1 MIQRRTAVAG
11 ATAGLEGA
19 LQPKGRPAPVQ
30 QAVERGDD
38 QAAEAAIEDQTQE
51 AMTQIVTEAVEAGE
65 DIANPPPVTVTI
77 GSSMGSQTRCVQ
89 SARELDCAANAGDR
103 GVRVNP
109 DYATAGDRFSVTCT
123 GTEVCASRLDND
135 HWGMNLQVRC
145 PVAQPADDATDEASA
160 VGDPHVTTRHG
171 QKIDLDFRQR
181 KSHLPALHC
190 EHFVKEHLMANGL
203 QGLTS

>member
-51 AMTQIVTEAVEAGE
+51 AMTQIVTEAVEVGE
-65 DIANPPPVTVTI
+65 DIADPPPVTVTI
-77 GSSMGSQTRCVQ
+77 GSSMNSQTRCAQ
-89 SARELDCAANAGDR
+89 AAQELDCAGNAGDR

-109 DYATAGDRFSVTCT
+109 DYATASDRFSVTCT
-123 GTEVCASRLDND
+123 GTECCATRLDND
-135 HWGMNLQVRC
+135 HWGMNLQIRC
-145 PVAQPADDATDEASA
+145 PVAQATDDADEASA
-160 VGDPHVTTRHG
+160 VGDPHVTTR
-171 QKIDLDFRQR
+171 
-181 KSHLPALHC
+181 
-190 EHFVKEHLMANGL
+190 
-203 QGLTS
+203 